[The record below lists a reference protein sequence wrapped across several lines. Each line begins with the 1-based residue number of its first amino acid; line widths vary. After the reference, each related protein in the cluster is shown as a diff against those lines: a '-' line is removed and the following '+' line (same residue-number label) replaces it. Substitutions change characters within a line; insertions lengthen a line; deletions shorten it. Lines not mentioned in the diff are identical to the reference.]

1 MTGHLAKRGRSCGSA
16 SLAASRRDRD
26 ALARLRD
33 DIQRAADDG
42 FASAWLLRGTRPRPA
57 PC

>member
-1 MTGHLAKRGRSCGSA
+1 MRIGISRGEPAGP
-16 SLAASRRDRD
+16 D